1 VLLDSID
8 RALWLRS
15 RSRPLKL
22 TEIVQAIVVLA
33 YSFAMPMLLMPT
45 MIVLL
50 IVLLDRLGLT
60 LLGKVVVLV
69 ALGGTVQLLFFI
81 SRNH

>member
-1 VLLDSID
+1 
-8 RALWLRS
+8 
-15 RSRPLKL
+15 
-22 TEIVQAIVVLA
+22 
-33 YSFAMPMLLMPT
+33 MLLMPT